1 MITFLKQSGG
11 LSTESLN
18 HSVARK
24 SIRKKREAE
33 FGVLERHYEEI
44 IKKKKVHENLIQLV
58 YVTELKP
65 ASNRFKLASQN
76 DKRV

>member
-1 MITFLKQSGG
+1 MITFLKQSRG

-33 FGVLERHYEEI
+33 FGVLETHYEEI
-44 IKKKKVHENLIQLV
+44 MKKKVHENLIQLV
-58 YVTELKP
+58 YLTELKP

-76 DKRV
+76 DERV

>member
-44 IKKKKVHENLIQLV
+44 MKKKVQENLIQLV